1 MQIAMFLW
9 MPLKDVC
16 LFAPPCQLHALLCTP
31 LAQVI
36 QTLLSVIQEI
46 NNYSLPKTV
55 DSDSFNGYC
64 YHPQIESRWSPYI
77 FQASSFQ
84 LLKLKN
90 LLRWS
95 LFTFIY
101 NRITNM
107 NFIYMFHTLKSHGTW
122 SQMSFFTFILTSKNY
137 YHLTLSKGI

>member
-64 YHPQIESRWSPYI
+64 YHPQIKSRWSPDI

-95 LFTFIY
+95 TLH
-101 NRITNM
+101 
-107 NFIYMFHTLKSHGTW
+107 FHLQPQYKYEFHNKWRGVW
-122 SQMSFFTFILTSKNY
+122 NKA
-137 YHLTLSKGI
+137 LSDFWCNVKFS